1 MALADRWRY
10 QKWHRRHGP
19 PLRGQAEGDDL
30 AHLFRA
36 LLKSLHDGGYAVSM
50 GAFSIRSYPQF
61 YKIPYVLWKS
71 SIKKYRDSWF
81 TSEIREC
88 GVTGSIWTFLRTLT
102 F

>member
-61 YKIPYVLWKS
+61 YKIPYVLCKS
-71 SIKKYRDSWF
+71 SIKNI
-81 TSEIREC
+81 EILGLQVRF
-88 GVTGSIWTFLRTLT
+88 GSVGLQDQFGHFLGL
-102 F
+102 